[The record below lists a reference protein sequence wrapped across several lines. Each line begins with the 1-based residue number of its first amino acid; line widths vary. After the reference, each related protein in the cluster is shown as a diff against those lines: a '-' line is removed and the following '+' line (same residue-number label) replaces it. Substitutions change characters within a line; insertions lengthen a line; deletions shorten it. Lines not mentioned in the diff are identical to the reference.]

1 MDWLMN
7 VDSIAEW
14 IRSWGLIAVLASIL
28 LNIVISISGVLPS
41 IFLSGANAIVFGLMG
56 GFAVSLTGEVL
67 GASLAFLLYRW
78 GAGKFRKINKL
89 TELHWVRTINQSSR
103 FKKMTA
109 IILLRMNP
117 LLPSGVVNLGA
128 SLTTIS
134 FMDFMLATLIGKIPA
149 MVFETLVGHDLVY
162 LSENKYRLVI
172 SLLLGSLVLLL
183 FRSKQTA
190 GEKR

>member
-1 MDWLMN
+1 VDWLMN

-78 GAGKFRKINKL
+78 GVGKFRKNK
-89 TELHWVRTINQSSR
+89 
-103 FKKMTA
+103 
-109 IILLRMNP
+109 
-117 LLPSGVVNLGA
+117 
-128 SLTTIS
+128 
-134 FMDFMLATLIGKIPA
+134 
-149 MVFETLVGHDLVY
+149 
-162 LSENKYRLVI
+162 
-172 SLLLGSLVLLL
+172 
-183 FRSKQTA
+183 
-190 GEKR
+190 